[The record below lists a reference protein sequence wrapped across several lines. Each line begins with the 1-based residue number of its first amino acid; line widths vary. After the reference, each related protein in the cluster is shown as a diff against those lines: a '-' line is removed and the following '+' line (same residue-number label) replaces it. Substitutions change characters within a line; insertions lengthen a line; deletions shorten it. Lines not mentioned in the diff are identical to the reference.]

1 MECNDLD
8 SILNVH
14 NRYISKIYDRC
25 FLHSSAFVLKD
36 AVFKILKSA
45 IVLYKYCTNH
55 VEHPERKIFIL
66 ETSVLKSMEENYAK
80 RHQFLAKTLKA
91 MTEKRNVPHL
101 DGLAAALLHSCPAV
115 VF

>member
-25 FLHSSAFVLKD
+25 FLHSSASVLKD

-45 IVLYKYCTNH
+45 MVLYKYCTKH
-55 VEHPERKIFIL
+55 VADPEKIFIL
-66 ETSVLKSMEENYAK
+66 ETNVLKSMEENYAK

-91 MTEKRNVPHL
+91 MTEKHNVPHL
-101 DGLAAALLHSCPAV
+101 DGLVAALLHSCPAV
-115 VF
+115 VI